1 MSEKLKLP
9 RLAIWIVIAVVLTSG
24 IGLLAPHQ
32 LPITLYKASLV
43 ALAAVLGYWVDRSL
57 FPYARPD
64 KPEIDCSKSTAMI
77 RRAIVVSA
85 IIIAIAL
92 GA

>member
-1 MSEKLKLP
+1 MLEKLP
-9 RLAIWIVIAVVLTSG
+9 RLTIWIVIAMMLTVG
-24 IGLLAPHQ
+24 IGLLAPYQ
-32 LPITLYKASLV
+32 LPVTLYKVSLV
-43 ALAAVLGYWVDRSL
+43 VLAAVLGYWVDRSL

-64 KPEIDCSKSTAMI
+64 KPKIDCSKSTAMI